1 MTQYG
6 FYFDASKCT
15 GCKTCMVACK
25 DKNNL
30 PVGMNFRRVTEFSGG
45 NWRQDRATG
54 AWHQD
59 AFAYYLS
66 ISCNECSDP
75 ACVKVCPTK
84 AHFKRAEDGLVLIDP
99 KKCIGCGAC
108 LAACPYGAPQ
118 LDREAR
124 KMRKCDTCLD
134 RREKGLNPVCVDACP
149 QRALDFGPID
159 ELRKK
164 YGDCAAIAPLPDAS
178 VTKPNLVIHPT
189 KSAKKP
195 GTEGTVH
202 CALKD

>member
-149 QRALDFGPID
+149 QRAPGFGPID

>member
-15 GCKTCMVACK
+15 GCTTCMVACK
-25 DKNNL
+25 DKNHL

-84 AHFKRAEDGLVLIDP
+84 AHFKRSEDGLVLIDP

-134 RREKGLNPVCVDACP
+134 RREKGLNPACVDACP

>member
-164 YGDCAAIAPLPDAS
+164 YGDCAAIAPLPDVS

-189 KSAKKP
+189 KSAKKS

>member
-164 YGDCAAIAPLPDAS
+164 YGDCAAIAPLPDVS

>member
-30 PVGMNFRRVTEFSGG
+30 PVGMNFRRVTEFSDG

-178 VTKPNLVIHPT
+178 VTKPNLVIQPT

>member
-124 KMRKCDTCLD
+124 KMRKCDTCFD

>member
-30 PVGMNFRRVTEFSGG
+30 PVGMNFRRVTEYSGG

-84 AHFKRAEDGLVLIDP
+84 AHFKRSEDGLVLIDP

-134 RREKGLNPVCVDACP
+134 RREKGLNPACVDACP

-178 VTKPNLVIHPT
+178 VTKPNLPT

>member
-99 KKCIGCGAC
+99 KKCIGCGAS

-164 YGDCAAIAPLPDAS
+164 YGDCAAIAPLPDVS

>member
-118 LDREAR
+118 LDREAS

-164 YGDCAAIAPLPDAS
+164 YGDCAAIAPLPDVS

>member
-108 LAACPYGAPQ
+108 LAARPYGAPQ

>member
-134 RREKGLNPVCVDACP
+134 RREKGLNPACVDACP
-149 QRALDFGPID
+149 QRARSTAPAPCGPRRSAWS
-159 ELRKK
+159 ELS
-164 YGDCAAIAPLPDAS
+164 GA
-178 VTKPNLVIHPT
+178 
-189 KSAKKP
+189 
-195 GTEGTVH
+195 
-202 CALKD
+202 